1 MCIRDSNKGEYFG
14 ESGILSHSAQSGA
27 PPHVESV
34 ACVAS
39 TPLDLYVMEPI
50 NYSLVGAR
58 VLGRLR
64 RNWKVR
70 ASWRRTRILTQR
82 TNLRLPLLPQATSPG
97 DPTDLPPSP
106 LRKSPLRGQA
116 LFPALGVS
124 SSLGSFNLR

>member
-1 MCIRDSNKGEYFG
+1 M
-14 ESGILSHSAQSGA
+14 
-27 PPHVESV
+27 
-34 ACVAS
+34 
-39 TPLDLYVMEPI
+39 
-50 NYSLVGAR
+50 
-58 VLGRLR
+58 LGRLR